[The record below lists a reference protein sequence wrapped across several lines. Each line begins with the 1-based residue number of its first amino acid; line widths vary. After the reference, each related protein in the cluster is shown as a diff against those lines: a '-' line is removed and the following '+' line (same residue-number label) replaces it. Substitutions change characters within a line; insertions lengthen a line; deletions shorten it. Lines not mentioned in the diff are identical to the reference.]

1 MLTVH
6 VMFKS
11 NQENYL
17 DIANQIKKYYAG
29 CHRKVTSKV
38 GLGFQTGLFPI
49 CSCK

>member
-17 DIANQIKKYYAG
+17 DIANQIKNIMPDAIG
-29 CHRKVTSKV
+29 R
-38 GLGFQTGLFPI
+38 
-49 CSCK
+49 